1 MKIANIKAREVL
13 DSRGNPTVEVD
24 CILENG
30 ILGRAIVPS
39 GASTGSREALELRD
53 NDKRVVIV
61 QEQTGNKEVFFG
73 DCDPLYNYYMIDIY
87 GLSIKE
93 CKDLSVLIGTLIGK
107 NIVRDVKYTDDEGN
121 TYNDKW
127 QLMFMQWVNPQPIEY
142 LDIRRV
148 GYNSTLKCV
157 VGKIYSKKE
166 E

>member
-1 MKIANIKAREVL
+1 MIDNLRKQQVLIEYLKEIINENSSEPWKIKTEY
-13 DSRGNPTVEVD
+13 
-24 CILENG
+24 
-30 ILGRAIVPS
+30 
-39 GASTGSREALELRD
+39 STND

-73 DCDPLYNYYMIDIY
+73 NCNPLYNYYMIDIY
-87 GLSIKE
+87 GLSIRE
-93 CKDLSVLIGTLIGK
+93 CKALSVLIGTLIGN
-107 NIVRDVKYTDDEGN
+107 NIVRDAKYIDDEGN
-121 TYNDKW
+121 TYNEKW

-148 GYNSTLKCV
+148 GYNATLKCV

>member
-1 MKIANIKAREVL
+1 MIDNLRKQQVLIEYLKEIINENSSEHWKIKAEY
-13 DSRGNPTVEVD
+13 
-24 CILENG
+24 
-30 ILGRAIVPS
+30 
-39 GASTGSREALELRD
+39 STND

-73 DCDPLYNYYMIDIY
+73 NCNPLYNYYMIDIY

-93 CKDLSVLIGTLIGK
+93 CKDLSVLIGTLIGN
-107 NIVRDVKYTDDEGN
+107 NIVRDVKYIDDEGN
-121 TYNDKW
+121 TYNEKW

-148 GYNSTLKCV
+148 GYNATLKCV
-157 VGKIYSKKE
+157 VEKIYSKKE